1 MAQKT
6 AVVTGGMGGIGEAIC
21 MRLAQA
27 GHRVVTTYSPG
38 NTRAEQWMKD
48 MKSRGFEFHAVQVDV
63 TDFDSTQKAVAKIQA
78 EVGSIDI
85 LVNNAGITRDATFR
99 KMGKPDWDA
108 VMRTNLDSVFN
119 VTKPVCDGMMDRGWG
134 RIINISSIN
143 GQKGA
148 FGQTNYSAAKA
159 GMHGFTKV
167 LALEVAR
174 KGVTV
179 NTISPGYIG
188 TKMVLAVPKDVLD
201 TKIIPQIPVGRLGKP
216 EEVAALV
223 AYLCTDEAAFLTG
236 ANIAINGGQ
245 HMY

>member
-1 MAQKT
+1 MAQKV

-21 MRLAQA
+21 MRLAQV
-27 GHRVVTTYSPG
+27 GHKVVATYSPG
-38 NTRAEQWMKD
+38 NTKAEQWVKD
-48 MKSRGFEFHAVQVDV
+48 MKTRGFEFYAVQVDV
-63 TDFDSTQKAVAKIQA
+63 TEFDSSQKAVAKIQA
-78 EVGSIDI
+78 EVGPVDI
-85 LVNNAGITRDATFR
+85 LVNNAGITRDSTFR

-159 GMHGFTKV
+159 GMHGFTKA